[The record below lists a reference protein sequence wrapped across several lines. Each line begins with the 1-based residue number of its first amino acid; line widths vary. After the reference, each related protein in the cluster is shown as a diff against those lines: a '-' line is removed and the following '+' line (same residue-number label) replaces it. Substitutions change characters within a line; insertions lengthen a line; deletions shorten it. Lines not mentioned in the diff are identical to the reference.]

1 MTFQDSTSETTEA
14 LQRVYTFLL
23 SRRRQRLADSDAE
36 HTSGEQDNYG
46 DLVPDQSPSA
56 DYSQQATS
64 ADEEA
69 H

>member
-1 MTFQDSTSETTEA
+1 MAFQDSTSETTET

-36 HTSGEQDNYG
+36 HTSGEQDNRG
-46 DLVPDQSPSA
+46 DLVPDQTPSA

-64 ADEEA
+64 AYKDA
-69 H
+69 R